1 MFLRYFQLMPLLDTR
16 QTPVELSNCISK
28 ECFMKLFQ
36 LFFGLILAFCST
48 FAFAQAIDINTASV
62 EQLDKGIKGIG
73 PARAAEIV
81 KYREAN
87 GPFKSV
93 DALLKVRWI
102 KDKSLNKILMDNK
115 DMLTVGGAATVP
127 AAPVVPVV
135 HAAPKASV
143 MPATPV
149 MPAAPVVPA
158 APIIPAVP
166 AAPAK

>member
-1 MFLRYFQLMPLLDTR
+1 
-16 QTPVELSNCISK
+16 
-28 ECFMKLFQ
+28 MKLFQ

-48 FAFAQAIDINTASV
+48 FAFAQALDINTASA
-62 EQLDKGIKGIG
+62 EQLEKGIKGIG

-93 DALLKVRWI
+93 DDLLKVQWI
-102 KDKSLNKILMDNK
+102 KDKALNKILTDNK
-115 DMLTVGGAATVP
+115 DMLTVGGAAVAVP
-127 AAPVVPVV
+127 AAPAVAVPAAPAVPAVPAAPAIPAVPAV
-135 HAAPKASV
+135 HAAPKA
-143 MPATPV
+143 PA

-158 APIIPAVP
+158 APVMPTVP

>member
-1 MFLRYFQLMPLLDTR
+1 
-16 QTPVELSNCISK
+16 
-28 ECFMKLFQ
+28 MKLFQ

-73 PARAAEIV
+73 PARATAIV

-93 DALLKVRWI
+93 DDLTKVPGIKEKAL
-102 KDKSLNKILMDNK
+102 DKLLANNK

-127 AAPVVPVV
+127 AAPAVPVV

-143 MPATPV
+143 MPAAPVIHATPV

-166 AAPAK
+166 AVPAK